1 MWIGESSGP
10 VALPSYAV
18 NRNGRPAGVT
28 VVSASAIETWVA
40 SVVIGASPPSR
51 RAR

>member
-1 MWIGESSGP
+1 MGESVDP
-10 VALPSYAV
+10 AALPSYAV
-18 NRNGRPAGVT
+18 NRNGTPSGNT